1 MGFVG
6 RGGMRQERQKGRKE
20 RKERRE
26 GRMERRTEGD
36 DFFKG

>member
-6 RGGMRQERQKGRKE
+6 RGGIRHERQKGRKE

-26 GRMERRTEGD
+26 GRKERRTEGD